1 MVVDDNI
8 DIANIIENAL
18 EKDSHNVRVLDDPLL
33 ALEYFKSNTKETM
46 VIISDARIPGM
57 NSIELY
63 QILRI
68 QSLKSK
74 Q

>member
-1 MVVDDNI
+1 MVVNDNI

-18 EKDSHNVRVLDDPLL
+18 EKDIHNVRVLDNPLL
-33 ALEYFKSNTKETM
+33 ALEYFKSNTKETA
-46 VIISDARIPGM
+46 VIILDARIPGI
-57 NSIELY
+57 NGIELY

>member
-1 MVVDDNI
+1 MDN
-8 DIANIIENAL
+8 
-18 EKDSHNVRVLDDPLL
+18 PLL
-33 ALEYFKSNTKETM
+33 ALEYFKSNTKETA
-46 VIISDARIPGM
+46 VIISDARIPGI
-57 NSIELY
+57 NGIELY